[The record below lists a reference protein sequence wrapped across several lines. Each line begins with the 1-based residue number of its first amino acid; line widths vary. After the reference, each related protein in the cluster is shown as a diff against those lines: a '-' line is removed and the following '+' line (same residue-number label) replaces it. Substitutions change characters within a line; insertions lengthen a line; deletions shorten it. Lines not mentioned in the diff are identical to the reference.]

1 MKNQSLAHILIVEDT
16 EENIDILMETLAD
29 DFSISVA
36 LNGLMALKLVE
47 KQKPDLILL
56 DIQMPIMDGYET
68 CAKLKENPE
77 TANIPIMFLTALTEE
92 GDESK
97 GLEMGAVDFVTKPYN
112 PFLVKA
118 RVRNQIELKKHK
130 DQLEDLVRERTASL
144 QEAHEKLRLIDDTKS
159 DFLGAISHELR
170 TPVNGVLGVAQL
182 ALDYISDEAMK
193 KQLTTLFEIGHERLI
208 ETIDNGLLLA
218 KLQSTDEEVV
228 LEQADLQAIVKKEL
242 KAIAPKLE
250 EKALTAKVTGDDIE
264 SVQGNIQ
271 LFSQVVRTVLKMCV
285 GMAGREKE
293 ISITLVD
300 KTEGRGITVSV
311 EGKEFTKTLL
321 ETIFEP
327 FSYERASSYISELGL
342 APPLAEKIV
351 KVFGGTL
358 LLGNDEGSGVWVE
371 LFFQN

>member
-1 MKNQSLAHILIVEDT
+1 MKNRNRAHILIVEDT

-68 CAKLKENPE
+68 CEKLKANPE
-77 TANIPIMFLTALTEE
+77 TANIPVMFLTALTEE

-97 GLEMGAVDFVTKPYN
+97 GLDMGAVDFVTKPYN

-130 DQLEDLVRERTASL
+130 DQLEDLVKERTASL
-144 QEAHEKLRLIDDTKS
+144 REAHEKLRLIDDTKS

-182 ALDYISDEAMK
+182 AIDYIADEAMK
-193 KQLTTLFEIGHERLI
+193 KQLSTLFDVGHERLI

-218 KLQSTDEEVV
+218 KLQSTDQKIV
-228 LEQADLQAIVKKEL
+228 LEQTDLHAIVEQEL
-242 KAIAPKLE
+242 EVIAPMFE
-250 EKALTAKVTGDDIE
+250 EKALTARICGDE
-264 SVQGNIQ
+264 VEPVQGNIQ

-293 ISITLVD
+293 ISITMVD
-300 KTEGRGITVSV
+300 KSGERGLAFAV
-311 EGKEFTKTLL
+311 EGKRFTETLL
-321 ETIFEP
+321 KTIFEP
-327 FSYERASSYISELGL
+327 FSYERSSSYISDLGL

-358 LLGNDEGSGVWVE
+358 LLGNQENSGVWLEV
-371 LFFQN
+371 LFKD